1 VWLTSMTMWWN
12 CLKYV
17 SEEPVSAKQLA
28 VLARTATNLNGM
40 QRWGYIA
47 VDPAPPKLIRATAKG
62 LRAREIWTP
71 VPDEIEKRWENRFG
85 KAEVDRLREALY
97 AIVSQFELDF
107 PDCLPILHYGL
118 FSTAPDHPLSAPV
131 ARDLPL
137 CVLLSRAMLAFAV
150 DFERD
155 SDLSLPICSDVVRVL
170 DENGVR
176 LRDIPI
182 LSGVSKESIA
192 MAMGVLRKKRLVT
205 VDKLVR
211 LTEAGVRAQ
220 TEYRDRLGLIEKQ
233 WEKRFGKRAVDALR
247 EALSPFTLELL
258 LTGIEPYPDGWRA
271 SVRKP
276 AVLPHFPMV
285 LHRGG
290 YPDGS

>member
-1 VWLTSMTMWWN
+1 
-12 CLKYV
+12 
-17 SEEPVSAKQLA
+17 
-28 VLARTATNLNGM
+28 
-40 QRWGYIA
+40 
-47 VDPAPPKLIRATAKG
+47 
-62 LRAREIWTP
+62 
-71 VPDEIEKRWENRFG
+71 
-85 KAEVDRLREALY
+85 
-97 AIVSQFELDF
+97 
-107 PDCLPILHYGL
+107 
-118 FSTAPDHPLSAPV
+118 
-131 ARDLPL
+131 
-137 CVLLSRAMLAFAV
+137 
-150 DFERD
+150 
-155 SDLSLPICSDVVRVL
+155 VRVL

-233 WEKRFGKRAVDALR
+233 WEERFGKQAVDALR

>member
-1 VWLTSMTMWWN
+1 
-12 CLKYV
+12 
-17 SEEPVSAKQLA
+17 
-28 VLARTATNLNGM
+28 
-40 QRWGYIA
+40 
-47 VDPAPPKLIRATAKG
+47 
-62 LRAREIWTP
+62 
-71 VPDEIEKRWENRFG
+71 
-85 KAEVDRLREALY
+85 
-97 AIVSQFELDF
+97 
-107 PDCLPILHYGL
+107 
-118 FSTAPDHPLSAPV
+118 
-131 ARDLPL
+131 
-137 CVLLSRAMLAFAV
+137 
-150 DFERD
+150 
-155 SDLSLPICSDVVRVL
+155 
-170 DENGVR
+170 
-176 LRDIPI
+176 
-182 LSGVSKESIA
+182 